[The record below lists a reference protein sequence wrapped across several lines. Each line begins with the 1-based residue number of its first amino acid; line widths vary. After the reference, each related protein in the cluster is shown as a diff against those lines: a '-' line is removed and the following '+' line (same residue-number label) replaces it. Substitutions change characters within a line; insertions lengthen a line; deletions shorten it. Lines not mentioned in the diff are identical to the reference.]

1 MAFEFPVVVPYFQ
14 VDQQGVAFNMWY
26 LAWFDEAMSAFLE
39 STGYPYDAMI
49 AAGVD
54 VQLVHTDLDWRG
66 SAQWGD
72 EVTVAVTTAAIG
84 TTSFTLA
91 FDVRVGTETI
101 ASARTVYVVIGADGS
116 GKQAVPPALRAA
128 LAAASAD
135 AW

>member
-66 SAQWGD
+66 SAQWVD